1 MMPAEIVFQMR
12 RVRQLVVVS
21 IVLLAVLFSLAAAS
35 FLSTRTG
42 PERPTATYL
51 AYGGDI
57 IAFEGTR
64 LLPFDVMGNVT
75 VTIRGEWT
83 ATLPTAVAADWNYIG
98 TPLGWPTYL
107 PKSLGGVI
115 EFTATFLTIVPSGG
129 SNYPNGVGPVSCYL
143 VLYSSVPDSVT
154 AVTDIVVT
162 YAYI

>member
-64 LLPFDVMGNVT
+64 LLPFDVIGNVT
-75 VTIRGEWT
+75 VTIRGVWP
-83 ATLPTAVAADWNYIG
+83 AALPTAVAAGLYILCA
-98 TPLGWPTYL
+98 PPGW
-107 PKSLGGVI
+107 
-115 EFTATFLTIVPSGG
+115 AT
-129 SNYPNGVGPVSCYL
+129 
-143 VLYSSVPDSVT
+143 
-154 AVTDIVVT
+154 
-162 YAYI
+162 